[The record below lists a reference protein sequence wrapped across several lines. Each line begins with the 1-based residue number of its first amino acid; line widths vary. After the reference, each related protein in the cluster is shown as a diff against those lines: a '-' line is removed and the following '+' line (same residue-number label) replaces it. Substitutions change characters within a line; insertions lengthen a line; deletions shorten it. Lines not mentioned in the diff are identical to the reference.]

1 MKIDQDKNLLN
12 PEDVLEANA
21 RFAEQFA
28 HGTLSNRPKRQAVV
42 LTCMDSRMDPFSF
55 LGLEPGDA
63 HILRNAGGRV
73 TEDALRSLVVSQRM
87 LGTRDVIIIHH
98 TDCGLDG
105 TTNES
110 IRSHVAAETGI
121 DVNDIDFRPISD
133 VVSSIREDVAAL
145 RSSPLVRRDAS
156 ILGFV
161 YDVRTGR
168 LRRVC

>member
-1 MKIDQDKNLLN
+1 MEFDRDGTPLSS
-12 PEDVLEANA
+12 EDVLEANA
-21 RFAEQFA
+21 VYAERFA

-63 HILRNAGGRV
+63 HILHNAGGRV
-73 TEDALRSLVVSQRM
+73 TEDTIRSLVISQRM

-110 IRSHVAAETGI
+110 IRSYVATEARI
-121 DVNDIDFRPISD
+121 DVNEIDFRPIGD
-133 VVSSIREDVAAL
+133 VVSSVREDAAAL
-145 RSSPLVRRDAS
+145 RSSPLVRRDS
-156 ILGFV
+156 RISGFV
-161 YDVRTGR
+161 YRQAYAR
-168 LRRVC
+168 LLAEL